1 MRLDL
6 FLKTSR
12 LVKRRS
18 QAKALC
24 DAERVRVNGRPAK
37 AGQQIRAG
45 NRIALDLYRGEMVV
59 EVQEILPAV
68 RGRGR
73 ASARYTVVAER
84 RSRKGMIDE
93 EEEGSDAGFH
103 G

>member
-24 DAERVRVNGRPAK
+24 DAERVWVNGRLAK
-37 AGQQIRAG
+37 AGQQVRPG
-45 NRIALDLYRGEMVV
+45 HRIALTLYRGQIEI
-59 EVQEILPAV
+59 EVQEVRTGL
-68 RGRGR
+68 RGRGG

-84 RSRKGMIDE
+84 GHRSPARP
-93 EEEGSDAGFH
+93 
-103 G
+103 